1 MVQRRNENGEWE
13 DRDTIKKRAEKWWR
27 GNSQLTILTQPQIDN
42 THPDNSN
49 WQFPPSPVSSYS
61 AVHPQLLLKLRNFT
75 NNFLNSH
82 LKVRNFQI
90 TNNSEILH
98 FTNKQTFQKFYKVKA
113 QSPSIS
119 HLEILN
125 FYKQEKKS
133 KINKVIEKRWTYLHL
148 FTFDGYFLSFQSFV
162 ILGEI

>member
-1 MVQRRNENGEWE
+1 MKVFDNVQFNLPP
-13 DRDTIKKRAEKWWR
+13 TILQIKIILLINIIFNSLITNKIIKIIKPTNYKIP
-27 GNSQLTILTQPQIDN
+27 GINNSQLTILTQPQIDN

-49 WQFPPSPVSSYS
+49 RQFPPSPVSSYS
-61 AVHPQLLLKLRNFT
+61 AVRPQLHFKFRNFT

-133 KINKVIEKRWTYLHL
+133 KINKVIEKR
-148 FTFDGYFLSFQSFV
+148 
-162 ILGEI
+162 